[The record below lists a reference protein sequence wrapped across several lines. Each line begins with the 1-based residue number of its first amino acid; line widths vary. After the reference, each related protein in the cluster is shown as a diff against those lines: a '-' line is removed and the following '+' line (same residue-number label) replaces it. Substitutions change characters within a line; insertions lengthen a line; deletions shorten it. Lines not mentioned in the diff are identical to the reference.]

1 MDIRRC
7 SIARYLTSGAPV
19 SAALVVKRRCGEG
32 VGAAPAT
39 GAYAAPAAARRRAS
53 GVARVAGLSEIPTS
67 STPLLQLPTRG
78 VGDKGVSDQY
88 ADDGYVA
95 PPPEE
100 WAQHPM
106 LMAGCEPGK
115 RLRVAVLL
123 SGGVDSSLALRL
135 LVAAG
140 HAVTAFYLQIWFQ
153 EDFRNF
159 WDACPWEED
168 LEYARKVCDALGV
181 KLEVV
186 PLTTAYWDR
195 VVSASVAEIRAG
207 RTPNPDIWC
216 NSRVKFGAFYDHLAA
231 NHGAEF
237 DRVASGHYARVER
250 VAAGGGGSAGVGVGG
265 AGGQEVEEERRR
277 SGGLA
282 AASGRDH
289 HGLRQHDGAAAGSL
303 GAAQAGSARP
313 AGAAAAAVA
322 AAAGGPGAWQARGE
336 AGAEEVRLL
345 LTPDAVKDQTYFLA
359 GLSPGQLARVMF
371 PLGCLTKSQVR
382 KLAAA
387 ADLANKNRKDSQGI
401 CFLGKVRFSEFVK
414 EHLGEWPG
422 PLLEAETGVPLG
434 THAGYW
440 FYTVGQRGGIKLPG
454 GPWYVVAKDTA
465 RNVVLVSRHYYE
477 GGKARNAFTCGPF
490 NWLHPTQ
497 RPRLGAAGSG
507 GGGAVGPAGPSEP
520 LFVKVRHGPNMYR
533 CTLWLHDSSGAPIAT
548 SSGSSNGSSSS
559 HSSSSSA
566 VAGVRQQQQEV
577 ENEGEKE
584 VYGTVVLEA
593 NDQGLAPGQY
603 AVFYQGGACL
613 GSAVITGTG
622 LDAAA
627 LAAAGLVPPP
637 PVTAAA

>member
-7 SIARYLTSGAPV
+7 SLARCLTSGAPV
-19 SAALVVKRRCGEG
+19 SVAQRRCGEG
-32 VGAAPAT
+32 VGAATPSAAYVAPVAT
-39 GAYAAPAAARRRAS
+39 TRRRAC
-53 GVARVAGLSEIPTS
+53 GVARATGLSEIPTS
-67 STPLLQLPTRG
+67 STQLPQLPTRG
-78 VGDKGVSDQY
+78 VGDKGFSDQY

-115 RLRVAVLL
+115 QLRVAVLL

-135 LVAAG
+135 LKAAG
-140 HAVTAFYLQIWFQ
+140 HSVTAFYLQIWFQ

-159 WDACPWEED
+159 WDSCPWEED

-186 PLTTAYWDR
+186 PLTTQYWDR
-195 VVSASVAEIRAG
+195 VVSSSVAEIRAG

-216 NSRVKFGAFYDHLAA
+216 NSRVKFGAFYDHLAQ
-231 NHGAEF
+231 HHSTEF

-250 VAAGGGGSAGVGVGG
+250 RALEGAAGVGVGG
-265 AGGQEVEEERRR
+265 SSGSGRAGAEEVVGEARRQ

-282 AASGRDH
+282 SVSGRDGGSGSGSGQGAWQ
-289 HGLRQHDGAAAGSL
+289 HGAS
-303 GAAQAGSARP
+303 
-313 AGAAAAAVA
+313 AAAAWA
-322 AAAGGPGAWQARGE
+322 AAPGAGAEGVQAR
-336 AGAEEVRLL
+336 EEVRLL
-345 LTPDAVKDQTYFLA
+345 LTPDAVKDQTYFLS
-359 GLSPGQLARVMF
+359 GLTPDQLSRVMF

-414 EHLGEWPG
+414 EHLGEWHG
-422 PLLEAETGVPLG
+422 PLLEAESGRKLG

-454 GPWYVVAKDTA
+454 GPWYVVAKDTTH
-465 RNVVLVSRHYYE
+465 NVVLVSRQYYE

-490 NWLHPTQ
+490 NWLHPTE
-497 RPRLGAAGSG
+497 RPRLGESGAGE
-507 GGGAVGPAGPSEP
+507 AGEP

-533 CTLWLHDSSGAPIAT
+533 CTLRLEDRTGAPL
-548 SSGSSNGSSSS
+548 SGSSRCT
-559 HSSSSSA
+559 A
-566 VAGVRQQQQEV
+566 EADVRQQSQQQ
-577 ENEGEKE
+577 E

-603 AVFYQGGACL
+603 AVFYQGGTCV

-627 LAAAGLVPPP
+627 LAAAGLRP
-637 PVTAAA
+637 PVLSDSA